1 MNFRDGARPVRFEP
15 SDSFEG
21 SDPNALLFGGD
32 FDDEQVTHYG
42 RNAPRRGARRD
53 RQAERR
59 RRRRRRLATTAGI
72 LVIVVVAAVGWFVA
86 RPVIERQLAA
96 KDWSGPGTGQVLVEV
111 NPNDTSADIAATL
124 VDHGVVASK
133 RAFTDAA
140 DANSDSRSIQ
150 AGFYRLRKH
159 MAAKQALALL
169 LEPSARVSSQVTIP
183 EGLVE
188 QDILVRLAKVLNVPL
203 GKVQAAAADVAGLGL
218 PEGYTVASRPPKSA
232 EGFLFPDTYSFDP
245 DTTPA
250 DALAQLTSEFTG
262 VDRDMGFADGAH
274 KMGLTPYQALIVA
287 SMVEAEAKF
296 DADRPKVARVIYNRL
311 AQHLPLGI
319 DATSVYGA
327 RLAGEDPSRIDFNK
341 PSPYNTRIEK
351 GLPPTP
357 IGNPGRA
364 AMTAAVNP
372 ADGSWLYYVNG
383 DGEGHLYFTAR
394 ASDFQAAVERCR
406 QNHWGCS

>member
-1 MNFRDGARPVRFEP
+1 VRFEP
-15 SDSFEG
+15 SDSIEA
-21 SDPNALLFGGD
+21 SDPHALLFGGD
-32 FDDEQVTHYG
+32 FDDEHVTHYG
-42 RNAPRRGARRD
+42 PNAPRRGGDRRG

-59 RRRRRRLATTAGI
+59 RRRRRWFATTAA
-72 LVIVVVAAVGWFVA
+72 IVVVALVAALGWFVA
-86 RPVIERQLAA
+86 RPVLERQLAA
-96 KDWSGPGTGQVLVEV
+96 KDWSGSGTGQVLVEV

-140 DANSDSRSIQ
+140 DANTDSRSIQ
-150 AGFYRLRKH
+150 PGFYRLRKH
-159 MAAKQALALL
+159 MAAKQALGLL
-169 LEPSARVSSQVTIP
+169 LDPSARVSAQVTIP

-188 QDILVRLAKVLNVPL
+188 QDILVRLAKVLNVPIA
-203 GKVQAAAADVAGLGL
+203 KMRAAAADVADLGL
-218 PEGYTVASRPPKSA
+218 PEGYTVGSKLPTSA

-245 DTTPA
+245 GTTPA

-262 VDRDMGFADGAH
+262 VDRDMGFADAAH
-274 KMGLTPYQALIVA
+274 KMSLTPYQALIVA

-296 DADRPKVARVIYNRL
+296 DVDRPKVAQVIYNRL
-311 AQHLPLGI
+311 ARHMPLGI

-327 RLAGEDPSRIDFNK
+327 RLAGQDPSKIDYNK

-364 AMTAAVNP
+364 AMTAAVKP
-372 ADGSWLYYVNG
+372 DAGPWLYYVNG
-383 DGEGHLYFTAR
+383 DAQGHLYFTASP
-394 ASDFQAAVERCR
+394 SDFQAAVERCR

>member
-1 MNFRDGARPVRFEP
+1 MRFEP
-15 SDSFEG
+15 SDSTE
-21 SDPNALLFGGD
+21 SYDPHSLFFGGD

-42 RNAPRRGARRD
+42 PNAPRRGGDRRS

-59 RRRRRRLATTAGI
+59 RRRRRWLATTAGI
-72 LVIVVVAAVGWFVA
+72 IVVALVVALGWLVA

-96 KDWSGPGTGQVLVEV
+96 KDWSGPGTGQVLVQV
-111 NPNDTSADIAATL
+111 NPNDTSANIAATL

-140 DANSDSRSIQ
+140 DANSNSRSIQ
-150 AGFYRLRKH
+150 PGFYRLRKH

-169 LEPSARVSSQVTIP
+169 LDPSARVSTQVTIP

-203 GKVQAAAADVAGLGL
+203 SKMQAAAADVASLGL
-218 PEGYTVASRPPKSA
+218 PEGYTVGAKPPQSA

-245 DTTPA
+245 GTTPA
-250 DALAQLTSEFTG
+250 DALQQLTSEFTG
-262 VDRDMGFADGAH
+262 VDRDMGFADAAH

-311 AQHLPLGI
+311 VRHVPLGI

-327 RLAGEDPSRIDFNK
+327 KLAGQDPSKIDFNK
-341 PSPYNTRIEK
+341 PSPYNTRIEN

-364 AMTAAVNP
+364 AMTAAVTP
-372 ADGSWLYYVNG
+372 AAGSWLYYVNG
-383 DGEGHLYFTAR
+383 DAQGHLYFTASP
-394 ASDFQAAVERCR
+394 SDFQAAVERCR

>member
-1 MNFRDGARPVRFEP
+1 VRFEP
-15 SDSFEG
+15 SDSIEA
-21 SDPNALLFGGD
+21 SDPHALLFGGD

-42 RNAPRRGARRD
+42 PNAPRRGGHRRG
-53 RQAERR
+53 RRAERR
-59 RRRRRRLATTAGI
+59 RRRRRWFATTAA
-72 LVIVVVAAVGWFVA
+72 IVVVALVAALGWFVA
-86 RPVIERQLAA
+86 RPVLERQLAA

-133 RAFTDAA
+133 RAFTAAA
-140 DANSDSRSIQ
+140 DANTDSRSIQ
-150 AGFYRLRKH
+150 PGFYRLRKH
-159 MAAKQALALL
+159 MAAKQALGLL
-169 LEPSARVSSQVTIP
+169 LDPAARVSAQVTIP

-188 QDILVRLAKVLNVPL
+188 QDILVRLAKVLNVPIA
-203 GKVQAAAADVAGLGL
+203 KMQAAAADVADLGL
-218 PEGYTVASRPPKSA
+218 PEGYTVGSKLPKSA

-245 DTTPA
+245 GTTPA

-262 VDRDMGFADGAH
+262 VDRDMGFADAAH
-274 KMGLTPYQALIVA
+274 KMSLTPYQALIVA

-296 DADRPKVARVIYNRL
+296 DADRPKVAQVIYNRL
-311 AQHLPLGI
+311 ARHMPLGI

-327 RLAGEDPSRIDFNK
+327 RLAGQDPSKIDYNK

-364 AMTAAVNP
+364 AMTAAVKP
-372 ADGSWLYYVNG
+372 DAGPWLYYVNG
-383 DGEGHLYFTAR
+383 DAQGHLYFTASP
-394 ASDFQAAVERCR
+394 SDFQAAVERCR